1 MTNKTPKKRKQDN
14 HNDLSDEEM
23 DDFKRRADFFD
34 KILKLPEAQ
43 ALEILRKAEEQDAFI
58 ASLEQSEYETFY
70 SSNDKDNQQDYFD
83 DDDWFFTNDDR

>member
-1 MTNKTPKKRKQDN
+1 MTKKTSKKNKCDYLVN
-14 HNDLSDEEM
+14 EEM

-43 ALEILRKAEEQDAFI
+43 ALEILIKAEEQDAFI
-58 ASLEQSEYETFY
+58 ASLELSEYETFY

>member
-23 DDFKRRADFFD
+23 EDFKRRADFFD

-43 ALEILRKAEEQDAFI
+43 ALEILRKVEEQDAFI

-70 SSNDKDNQQDYFD
+70 SSDDDENRQGYFD
-83 DDDWFFTNDDR
+83 DDDFFQ

>member
-14 HNDLSDEEM
+14 HNDLSDEKME
-23 DDFKRRADFFD
+23 DFKRRSAFFN

-43 ALEILRKAEEQDAFI
+43 ALEILRKVEEQDAFI

-70 SSNDKDNQQDYFD
+70 SSDDDENRQGYFD
-83 DDDWFFTNDDR
+83 DDDFFQ

>member
-23 DDFKRRADFFD
+23 EDFKRRSAFFN

-43 ALEILRKAEEQDAFI
+43 ALEILRKVDEKDLLEELMKEI
-58 ASLEQSEYETFY
+58 EKL
-70 SSNDKDNQQDYFD
+70 
-83 DDDWFFTNDDR
+83 

>member
-23 DDFKRRADFFD
+23 EDFKRRSALFN

-43 ALEILRKAEEQDAFI
+43 ALEILRKVEEQDAFI

-70 SSNDKDNQQDYFD
+70 SSDDDENRHGYFD
-83 DDDWFFTNDDR
+83 DYDFFQ